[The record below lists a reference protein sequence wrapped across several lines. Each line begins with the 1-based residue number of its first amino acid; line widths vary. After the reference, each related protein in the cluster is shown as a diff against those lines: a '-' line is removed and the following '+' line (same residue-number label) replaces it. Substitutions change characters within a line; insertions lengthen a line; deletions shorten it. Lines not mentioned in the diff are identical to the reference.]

1 VLRPGRTEDEA
12 FLNFAILGLLV
23 VTACRSDA
31 AEPPAV
37 RAVLKTEKERK
48 PAPIF
53 QLKDRSEKD
62 VKLSDYRGKVL
73 LLNFW
78 ATWCGGCK
86 KEIPWFQEFATAFGP
101 RRFSVL
107 GVSVDEDGWAAVN
120 PYIEKS
126 KVTYRIALA
135 EKSTIDDY
143 AVTSMPATFIID
155 RKGRIAATYVGLVD
169 RADIEANR
177 KTELRWR

>member
-1 VLRPGRTEDEA
+1 MRC
-12 FLNFAILGLLV
+12 FAGFASTALALLA
-23 VTACRSDA
+23 VTPCRSEA

-37 RAVLKTEKERK
+37 RAVLKSEKDRK

-53 QLKDRSEKD
+53 ELKDHSGKS

-86 KEIPWFQEFATAFGP
+86 KEIPWFQEFATTFGP
-101 RRFSVL
+101 RTFSVL

-120 PYIEKS
+120 PYVEKT
-126 KVTYRIALA
+126 KVTYRMVLA
-135 EKSTIDDY
+135 GKSTTDDY

-155 RKGRIAATYVGLVD
+155 RKGRIAATYVGLVE
-169 RADIEANR
+169 RTDIETNL
-177 KTELRWR
+177 KTVLGRR